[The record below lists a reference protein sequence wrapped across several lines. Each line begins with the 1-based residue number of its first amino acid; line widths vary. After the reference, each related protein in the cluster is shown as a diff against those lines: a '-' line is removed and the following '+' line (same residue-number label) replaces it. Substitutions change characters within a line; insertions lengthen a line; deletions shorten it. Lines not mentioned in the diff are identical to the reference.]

1 LQQSKEFMENLRGN
15 HNEMAALL
23 DSRFQELRKDKTDRS
38 ALATLFTELSMKLK
52 GELQAIEAKP

>member
-1 LQQSKEFMENLRGN
+1 MENLRGN